1 MPKRKKPS
9 SPPSQLKQFADYS
22 LFSIPVSSWLFIGSI
37 FALSAALYYLL
48 VLREY
53 SAPTIETF
61 AAEVT
66 NVWTQ
71 PYESDTGGGVTYWVA
86 LTRDDQ
92 EMKCTIPR
100 ILIHLWR
107 ELEMGHDYEFEVSIT
122 RSKCFINAVTP
133 LEDTSF

>member
-9 SPPSQLKQFADYS
+9 SPPSRLKQFADYPI
-22 LFSIPVSSWLFIGSI
+22 FSISVSSWLFIGTI

-66 NVWTQ
+66 AVWTQ
-71 PYESDTGGGVTYWVA
+71 PYESDTGGGVIYRVA
-86 LTRDDQ
+86 LKHDDQ
-92 EMKCTIPR
+92 EMKCSVPP
-100 ILIHLWR
+100 ILVHLWR
-107 ELEMGHDYEFEVSIT
+107 DLEIGQDYEFEVSLT
-122 RSKCFINAVTP
+122 RSRCFINAVTP
-133 LEDTSF
+133 LK